1 MNTENKR
8 KSGLAKLKS
17 AKLLITIWAIILTS
31 YIVFAN
37 RTDFLLIAEILCAV
51 PLAYLGVNVWQKK
64 IESDSQGE

>member
-1 MNTENKR
+1 MDTEKKR
-8 KSGLAKLKS
+8 KSALTKLKS
-17 AKLLITIWAIILTS
+17 AKLLITIWAMLITS

-37 RTDFLLIAEILCAV
+37 RSDFLLIAEILCAV